1 MKVTH
6 ELLYGLIDDA
16 ATNVVGEGDARFY
29 DGMRYLADE
38 LLAVLEGESARRVS
52 TRKRGRKEST

>member
-16 ATNVVGEGDARFY
+16 ATNVVREGDARFY

-38 LLAVLEGESARRVS
+38 LLAVLEGEN
-52 TRKRGRKEST
+52 E